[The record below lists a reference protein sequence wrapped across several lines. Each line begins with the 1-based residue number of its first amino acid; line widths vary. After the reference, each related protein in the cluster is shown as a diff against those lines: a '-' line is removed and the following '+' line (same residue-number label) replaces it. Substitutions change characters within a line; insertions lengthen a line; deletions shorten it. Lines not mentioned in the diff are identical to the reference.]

1 MHDAKGNPL
10 KKGDTVVIPC
20 KVTALIS
27 SPDHAN
33 VGLETLGGRLPDG
46 LKEQFINL
54 NTKQLYRANDGDD
67 FEIRIAKEGGH
78 EFLT

>member
-20 KVTALIS
+20 KVTELMS
-27 SPDHAN
+27 GSEYAN
-33 VGLETLGGRLPDG
+33 VGLWTLGGRLPDG
-46 LKEQFINL
+46 MKEHFLDL
-54 NTKQLYRANDGDD
+54 NTKQLYRANDGDE